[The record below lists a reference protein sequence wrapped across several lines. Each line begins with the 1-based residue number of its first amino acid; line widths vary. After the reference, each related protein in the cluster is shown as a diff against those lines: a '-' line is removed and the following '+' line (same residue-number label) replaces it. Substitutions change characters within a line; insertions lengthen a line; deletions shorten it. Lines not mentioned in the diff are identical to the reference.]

1 MESRQNPGGSVA
13 VKALATVAVISVF
26 LGLGEPS
33 SGRNSKSRAIHTA
46 AHRDGT
52 LTRATE
58 LNSFS
63 TSGANVWRGT
73 TSTVR
78 YETRWVLACEGNSVD
93 SGDEVSACGYA
104 TAACQRRGEPG
115 PLTYQWRRQVAP
127 TVGSW
132 QQVGSTCF
140 PERVPRPMRPALTM
154 ESVRSAFA
162 RTPFKRPVLVVQP
175 PGGLTLV
182 NLPTFFEASYP
193 SPGYG
198 PGHVHTVTLLGRSV
212 RIGVS
217 SVEYRWVFGDGT
229 PVLATASAGGSW
241 PNGDVQHVYTRAGR
255 YSVQVK
261 AVYRGRYSVDG
272 GPWLPVDSAVTLA
285 APPVTLTVATAHNHL
300 VADG

>member
-1 MESRQNPGGSVA
+1 MYEAAGLLMCA
-13 VKALATVAVISVF
+13 ALALPVIGAGADRNGAPVTTTAEEGGYTTRVRERKSSSIPGTRHRTNV
-26 LGLGEPS
+26 PS
-33 SGRNSKSRAIHTA
+33 
-46 AHRDGT
+46 AHV
-52 LTRATE
+52 
-58 LNSFS
+58 S
-63 TSGANVWRGT
+63 
-73 TSTVR
+73 VR

-198 PGHVHTVTLLGRSV
+198 PGQVHTVTLLGRSV